1 MIRYPQKAQRG
12 FTLIEVM
19 IVVAIVGI
27 LSAIAMPSYTEYIR
41 RGHRADARAGL
52 LQAQQWLER
61 AATATGVY
69 PTALPEALAWDVTKS
84 AFKDKR
90 YDITLASPT
99 GGVAA
104 DTGRTFTLTATPKG
118 VQANDKCGNY
128 TLDQAGLRGA
138 KNVTSGAIVAE
149 CWGK

>member
-1 MIRYPQKAQRG
+1 MRRHAPTARPTG

-27 LSAIAMPSYTEYIR
+27 LAAIALPSYNEYIR

-69 PTALPEALAWDVTKS
+69 PTSLPASLTWSGDGT
-84 AFKDKR
+84 KR
-90 YDITLASPT
+90 YDIALAAGAT
-99 GGVAA
+99 NAA
-104 DTGRTFTLTATPKG
+104 FTLTATPKG
-118 VQANDKCGNY
+118 AQVGDKCGTY
-128 TLDQAGLRGA
+128 TLTHTGLRGA
-138 KNVTSGAIVAE
+138 NGVTSGAIVTE

>member
-1 MIRYPQKAQRG
+1 MRRHAPTARPTG

-19 IVVAIVGI
+19 IVVAIVAI
-27 LSAIAMPSYTEYIR
+27 LAAIALPSYNEYIR

-69 PTALPEALAWDVTKS
+69 PTSLPASLTWSGDGT
-84 AFKDKR
+84 KR
-90 YDITLASPT
+90 YDIALAAGAT
-99 GGVAA
+99 NAA
-104 DTGRTFTLTATPKG
+104 FTLTATPKG
-118 VQANDKCGNY
+118 AQVGDTCGTY
-128 TLDQAGLRGA
+128 TLTHTGLRGA
-138 KNVTSGAIVAE
+138 NGVTSGAIVTE